1 MPDFFSPDSIR
12 GYLNSEY
19 LYNVLMPILV
29 IILAAYVGKQMDAF
43 LARSFARNRLTILG
57 SSGHPDTPSPLEI
70 FVLAMK
76 GLPINLCVGL
86 ALYWFARFSTLPESA
101 EKLITCLIFTNIV
114 YTITRTVARAAA
126 QIVDINTRVDSAPH
140 VKNSILINFVR
151 CAIYTIG
158 ILTVLEFYQISIAP
172 FIAALGVGGMAVA
185 LGLQDTMSN
194 FFSGFHM
201 LLSRQLKVGEY
212 ISLST
217 GETGRITDITL
228 RYTSIL
234 TPTGNDI
241 LIPNA
246 KLAGAVITNFNRPS
260 PETTVIVPV
269 SVSYGSDL
277 ELVESVSKDLARQS
291 MEELNIKLIGEP
303 VIRFTELGDFSINF
317 NLMVT
322 TDRID
327 AQALIKHT
335 IIKNIINRFR
345 QENIEIPFPVRQII
359 H

>member
-1 MPDFFSPDSIR
+1 MTDFLIPDFLRSFLNPD
-12 GYLNSEY
+12 Y
-19 LYNVLMPILV
+19 LYNVLMPIFV
-29 IILAAYVGKQMDAF
+29 IILAAYIGKQIDSF
-43 LARSFARNRLTILG
+43 LAHSFAKSRLSVLG
-57 SSGHPDTPSPLEI
+57 GSGSADTPTPLEI

-86 ALYWFARFSTLPESA
+86 ALYWFVRFSTLPQSA

-126 QIVDINTRVDSAPH
+126 QIVDINTRVDSAPN
-140 VKNSILINFVR
+140 VKNSILINCVR
-151 CAIYTIG
+151 CAIYAIG
-158 ILTVLEFYQISIAP
+158 VLTVLEYYQISIAP

-185 LGLQDTMSN
+185 LGLQDTMAN

-212 ISLST
+212 ISLSS

-234 TPTGNDI
+234 TPAGNDI

-246 KLAGAVITNFNRPS
+246 KLAGAVITNFNRPL
-260 PETTVIVPV
+260 PETTVIIPV
-269 SVSYGSDL
+269 SISYSSDL
-277 ELVESVSKDLARQS
+277 ELVESVTK
-291 MEELNIKLIGEP
+291 ELTKQTMDELGIKLIGDP
-303 VIRFTELGDFSINF
+303 AIRFTELGDFSINF
-317 NLMVT
+317 NLLIT
-322 TDRID
+322 TDRLD
-327 AQALIKHT
+327 AQGLIKHAV
-335 IIKNIINRFR
+335 IKNLINRYR
-345 QENIEIPFPVRQII
+345 KENIEIPFPVRQII